1 MGNETIIPILFSD
14 CSTQHQ
20 CTEYM
25 KKNNIL
31 NPIGYFELAL
41 TKISHLLSQEQKDSL
56 QDYIDDPETHY
67 DPDFGRGWDI
77 YCNILSVEQIHTVGY

>member
-1 MGNETIIPILFSD
+1 MVNQTMIPENFPD
-14 CSTQHQ
+14 CSTQQQ
-20 CTEYM
+20 CAEYM
-25 KKNNIL
+25 KKHNML

-41 TKISHLLSQEQKDSL
+41 RKIDYLLSQEQKDGL

-77 YCNILSVEQIHTVGY
+77 YCNILTVEQIQIVGY